1 VNDSVRD
8 WQWFGLDGIT
18 KDNGHGLMDGM
29 PKSGTT
35 LGGYRRDQ
43 PLPIAF
49 SRQPVG
55 SIDVLSM
62 KDCYG
67 SLIFKVHNMTAVRLS
82 RLTRPGVFESIAPK
96 RLFELLQPFTDFFAN
111 RSVLIES
118 PDSID
123 CQAVIREITKAD
135 RETPADL
142 LDAICLID
150 ELANTV
156 AIELLLDRIPAHT
169 LGIELG
175 GKHSAADIVTAAWL
189 TDDEDI
195 AVEQAE

>member
-1 VNDSVRD
+1 MGVNDSVRD

-62 KDCYG
+62 KDCYA
-67 SLIFKVHNMTAVRLS
+67 FVTFS
-82 RLTRPGVFESIAPK
+82 R
-96 RLFELLQPFTDFFAN
+96 Q
-111 RSVLIES
+111 
-118 PDSID
+118 
-123 CQAVIREITKAD
+123 
-135 RETPADL
+135 TP
-142 LDAICLID
+142 
-150 ELANTV
+150 
-156 AIELLLDRIPAHT
+156 
-169 LGIELG
+169 
-175 GKHSAADIVTAAWL
+175 
-189 TDDEDI
+189 
-195 AVEQAE
+195 